1 MHWAATHTVHRL
13 ITNRSST
20 VERVF
25 LHTVNSAQEWFTDGM
40 SSGEAQIQLVEAQEK
55 ERVAAEHALELN
67 SRLTAVES
75 QLATY
80 RQDKSR
86 LEATLEVERAQLE
99 AAEEAR
105 SR

>member
-1 MHWAATHTVHRL
+1 
-13 ITNRSST
+13 
-20 VERVF
+20 
-25 LHTVNSAQEWFTDGM
+25 M

-99 AAEEAR
+99 AAEETR

>member
-20 VERVF
+20 VERV
-25 LHTVNSAQEWFTDGM
+25 LHTVNSAREWFTDGM

>member
-1 MHWAATHTVHRL
+1 MRCKY
-13 ITNRSST
+13 
-20 VERVF
+20 
-25 LHTVNSAQEWFTDGM
+25 TVNSAQEWFTDGI

-86 LEATLEVERAQLE
+86 LEATLEVERARLE